1 MPHHKKAVLF
11 LHINFVT
18 LPRKKLFAI
27 ILQRMISY
35 LQIENLTK
43 SYGDRMLFADVTFGI
58 NEGDK
63 VGLIAKNGTGKTTLL
78 SIIAGKEDYDSG
90 RIVFNND
97 IRVGYLEQVPS
108 FQSSKSVI
116 DTCIEGDEPLAI
128 AVRNYEHA
136 LHNGNSDAMTAAI
149 QEMDNCKAWDYEDRF
164 KQILSMLKITDINQ
178 PIEQLSGGQI
188 KRVALAKILINEPNL
203 LILDEPTNHLD
214 IDMIEWLENYLSRNR
229 MAILMVTHDR
239 YFLDKVCN
247 KIVEIDN
254 EKVYSYNGKY
264 NYFLEKRI
272 ERLDAQNAELARAK
286 NLYRTELEWMRRQPQ
301 ARGSKARYRINA
313 FHELQDKV
321 STKVNNKTLDINIK
335 SSYIGSKIFVAH
347 NVSKSFGENVI
358 VKDFSYIFARYEKL
372 GIVGN
377 NGAGKSSF
385 IKLLLN
391 EYQPDNGF
399 FEIGETVRFGYYS
412 QEGIAFNESK
422 KVIDSVREI
431 AEHIHFDEKTSY
443 SASQF
448 LNLFLFSAK
457 DQQKL
462 IAKLSG
468 GEKRRLYL
476 ATVLMRQP
484 NFLILDEPTNDL
496 DIVTLEVL
504 EDYIS
509 KFKGCVIIISH
520 DRFFMDRTVDH
531 IFVFEGNGVIKDFP
545 GNYSEYREWKQ
556 ENDKLK
562 DAEKPKEQQK
572 TKALN
577 AEKNR
582 NSNKLTFKERKEF
595 EELTKELD
603 SLNNEKQ
610 EIETIFSNGSNTA
623 DLDRLAKRYNEL
635 KSIIDEK
642 EYRWLELSEKE

>member
-1 MPHHKKAVLF
+1 
-11 LHINFVT
+11 
-18 LPRKKLFAI
+18 
-27 ILQRMISY
+27 
-35 LQIENLTK
+35 
-43 SYGDRMLFADVTFGI
+43 MLFADVTFGI

-412 QEGIAFNESK
+412 QEGITFNKSK

-462 IAKLSG
+462 ISKLSG

-572 TKALN
+572 AKASN

-595 EELTKELD
+595 EELTKDLD
-603 SLNNEKQ
+603 LLNNEKQ

>member
-1 MPHHKKAVLF
+1 
-11 LHINFVT
+11 
-18 LPRKKLFAI
+18 
-27 ILQRMISY
+27 
-35 LQIENLTK
+35 
-43 SYGDRMLFADVTFGI
+43 MLFADVTFGI

-412 QEGIAFNESK
+412 QEGITFNESK

-531 IFVFEGNGVIKDFP
+531 IFVFEGNGEIKDFP

-572 TKALN
+572 AKASN

-603 SLNNEKQ
+603 SLNSEKQ

>member
-1 MPHHKKAVLF
+1 
-11 LHINFVT
+11 
-18 LPRKKLFAI
+18 
-27 ILQRMISY
+27 
-35 LQIENLTK
+35 
-43 SYGDRMLFADVTFGI
+43 MLFADVTFGI

-412 QEGIAFNESK
+412 QEGITFNESK

-462 IAKLSG
+462 ISKLSG

-562 DAEKPKEQQK
+562 DAENPKEQQK
-572 TKALN
+572 AKASN

>member
-1 MPHHKKAVLF
+1 
-11 LHINFVT
+11 
-18 LPRKKLFAI
+18 
-27 ILQRMISY
+27 
-35 LQIENLTK
+35 
-43 SYGDRMLFADVTFGI
+43 MLFADVTFGI

-412 QEGIAFNESK
+412 QEGITFNESK

-562 DAEKPKEQQK
+562 DAENPKEQQK
-572 TKALN
+572 AKASN

>member
-1 MPHHKKAVLF
+1 
-11 LHINFVT
+11 
-18 LPRKKLFAI
+18 
-27 ILQRMISY
+27 
-35 LQIENLTK
+35 
-43 SYGDRMLFADVTFGI
+43 MLFADVTFGI
-58 NEGDK
+58 NEGEK

-412 QEGIAFNESK
+412 QEGITFNESK

-572 TKALN
+572 AKASN

-623 DLDRLAKRYNEL
+623 DLDKLAKRYNEL

>member
-1 MPHHKKAVLF
+1 
-11 LHINFVT
+11 
-18 LPRKKLFAI
+18 
-27 ILQRMISY
+27 
-35 LQIENLTK
+35 
-43 SYGDRMLFADVTFGI
+43 MLFADVTFGI

-412 QEGIAFNESK
+412 QEGITFNESK

-556 ENDKLK
+556 ENNKLK

-572 TKALN
+572 AKASN

>member
-1 MPHHKKAVLF
+1 
-11 LHINFVT
+11 
-18 LPRKKLFAI
+18 
-27 ILQRMISY
+27 
-35 LQIENLTK
+35 
-43 SYGDRMLFADVTFGI
+43 
-58 NEGDK
+58 
-63 VGLIAKNGTGKTTLL
+63 
-78 SIIAGKEDYDSG
+78 
-90 RIVFNND
+90 
-97 IRVGYLEQVPS
+97 
-108 FQSSKSVI
+108 
-116 DTCIEGDEPLAI
+116 
-128 AVRNYEHA
+128 
-136 LHNGNSDAMTAAI
+136 
-149 QEMDNCKAWDYEDRF
+149 
-164 KQILSMLKITDINQ
+164 
-178 PIEQLSGGQI
+178 
-188 KRVALAKILINEPNL
+188 
-203 LILDEPTNHLD
+203 
-214 IDMIEWLENYLSRNR
+214 MIEWLENYLSRNR

-412 QEGIAFNESK
+412 QEGITFNESK

-572 TKALN
+572 AKASN